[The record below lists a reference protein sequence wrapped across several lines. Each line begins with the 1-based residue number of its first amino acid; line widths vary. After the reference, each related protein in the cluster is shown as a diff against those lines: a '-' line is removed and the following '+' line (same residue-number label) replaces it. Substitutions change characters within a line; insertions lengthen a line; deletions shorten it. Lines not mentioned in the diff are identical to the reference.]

1 MDWSLPGC
9 PWDFSSTNTGMGCH
23 ALLQGIFQTQGSN
36 PSLLHLLHCRRILY
50 HWGTGE
56 AHILILYIFKNQ
68 LIYNPV
74 TKISRTHMLCSS
86 SFHFPACPLR
96 ITVGIILSF
105 SYSYGLVFLVLE
117 FCIELTLY
125 MKVIS
130 VTLTFIYRNYFC
142 LFLKSATLFL
152 IIPCLL
158 HMFLFPSLSKCFQI
172 SFHIIYCK

>member
-117 FCIELTLY
+117 FCIELTL
-125 MKVIS
+125 K
-130 VTLTFIYRNYFC
+130 RP
-142 LFLKSATLFL
+142 FLSL
-152 IIPCLL
+152 
-158 HMFLFPSLSKCFQI
+158 PSSKREEENLN
-172 SFHIIYCK
+172 HLNPHTNHLEWK